1 MKNRLEGNNM
11 KIKAI
16 LLAMLMF
23 LMPCMAYGANG
34 DAFCVGCDMRP
45 VKAGKAPI
53 NTMPEANNAATYF
66 KSAGYEKKVPPEP
79 TNADLTA
86 SNLNSSLLFLAGH
99 GSVDSVEWLPKNSNK
114 TYGLTTSLSPAS
126 GFVSTSN
133 KSFSNTK
140 VAILAACYAG
150 GPAGLAYNI
159 NRKGAQLAFGWEA
172 EVEHAAL
179 RDFDFLLVEN
189 LAKGYRFIDAL
200 PYVYA
205 SMAAGNTESEYK
217 WDTINYSKPQ
227 DNPPYYRTC
236 SYGDINVRI
245 TNTRAIESGSSAES
259 YTLPNEDINIYSNI
273 TNVEHQVASNDYTN
287 VARYIQDNIDA
298 DFNLNEFA
306 YNEVEMVEGV
316 SNSLITFRY
325 MIDDFKSDFGYNV
338 IVIDNEVKEIV
349 KVGYELYDREFDIS
363 LANEKLDEAMLSYPR
378 TFTDSETTDVIKLYD
393 SKNNKFYC
401 RVVKT
406 FVDETGAAYCVGEN
420 VDL

>member
-1 MKNRLEGNNM
+1 M
-11 KIKAI
+11 
-16 LLAMLMF
+16 
-23 LMPCMAYGANG
+23 
-34 DAFCVGCDMRP
+34 
-45 VKAGKAPI
+45 
-53 NTMPEANNAATYF
+53 
-66 KSAGYEKKVPPEP
+66 
-79 TNADLTA
+79 
-86 SNLNSSLLFLAGH
+86 
-99 GSVDSVEWLPKNSNK
+99 
-114 TYGLTTSLSPAS
+114 
-126 GFVSTSN
+126 
-133 KSFSNTK
+133 
-140 VAILAACYAG
+140 
-150 GPAGLAYNI
+150 
-159 NRKGAQLAFGWEA
+159 AFGWEA

-205 SMAAGNTESEYK
+205 SMAAGTTESGFK

-338 IVIDNEVKEIV
+338 TVIDNEVKEIV